1 MNDQER
7 FESGIEQIE
16 KKVDEALIEKRDADQ
31 RQTHLSEALAAIE
44 GDGKLASLLQRRLS
58 DAESR
63 LNEVEEQIR
72 HYKDVV
78 RRISDEMLALHDR
91 NLHSREV
98 LEQLE
103 SIGADVSDGYEV
115 LHRRQLLFDKCREQ
129 LREISEKLEMENPL
143 PNLILSVSFDK
154 KNAKIVKGEVDA
166 AKEELLAYIRDHH
179 YSPQDWDT
187 FIQDA
192 KCRMLVRKIDRNYK
206 LPPMAM
212 EEARRQLDAYMT
224 QQGYDE
230 NDYDKYSGDPEWRYL
245 MHAAAPFA
253 TLPPR
258 KDADNIGGWG
268 DSPVDET
275 ISEAVA
281 EMNRNCNSGGEW
293 RSNCQRCVPAFEMR
307 LRGYDVTAAPR
318 RGMIDH
324 LAYHPE
330 DAWENPV
337 VQFCG
342 AYDNRDYIS
351 QALQNWGDGA
361 RVQIVVVDKYD
372 PHRAHTFMALRN
384 NGKTMFLD
392 PQTGDEH
399 AEECFDWAELSLT
412 RFWRIDNL
420 QPSAMVMDCCLRETG
435 EGDSYG
441 RI

>member
-143 PNLILSVSFDK
+143 PNMILSVSFDK

-166 AKEELLAYIRDHH
+166 AKEELLAYMRDHH

-318 RGMIDH
+318 RGIH
-324 LAYHPE
+324 FA
-330 DAWENPV
+330 
-337 VQFCG
+337 G
-342 AYDNRDYIS
+342 
-351 QALQNWGDGA
+351 
-361 RVQIVVVDKYD
+361 
-372 PHRAHTFMALRN
+372 T
-384 NGKTMFLD
+384 
-392 PQTGDEH
+392 
-399 AEECFDWAELSLT
+399 AELG
-412 RFWRIDNL
+412 RWRK
-420 QPSAMVMDCCLRETG
+420 SADRGSRQIRPASCPYV
-435 EGDSYG
+435 YG
-441 RI
+441 A